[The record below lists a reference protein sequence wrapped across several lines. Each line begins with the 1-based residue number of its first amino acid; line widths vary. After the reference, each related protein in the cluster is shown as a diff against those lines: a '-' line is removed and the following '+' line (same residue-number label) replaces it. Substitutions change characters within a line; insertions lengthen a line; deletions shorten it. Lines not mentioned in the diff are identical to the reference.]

1 MIKLKNVLNEEIKK
15 SEMDALGKEVNKAV
29 KLIHKA
35 QGILDSAAHTVR
47 RLEDKDDTDFND
59 TKSVSRG
66 LYNLRSSLQDGMSY
80 MLRDPLRKSGD
91 ILTMIINIG
100 RKVGKNQ

>member
-1 MIKLKNVLNEEIKK
+1 MIKLKNILNEGIKK
-15 SEMDALGKEVNKAV
+15 SDMDKVGKEVNKAV
-29 KLIHKA
+29 KLIHQAK
-35 QGILDSAAHTVR
+35 GILDSAAHTVR

-80 MLRDPLRKSGD
+80 MLRDPLKYSGD
-91 ILTMIINIG
+91 ILTRIIDIG
-100 RKVGKNQ
+100 RKV

>member
-1 MIKLKNVLNEEIKK
+1 MIKLNDILNEGIKK
-15 SEMDALGKEVNKAV
+15 SDIDRVGKEVNKAV
-29 KLIHKA
+29 KLIHQAK
-35 QGILDSAAHTVR
+35 GILDSAAHTVR

-80 MLRDPLRKSGD
+80 MLRDPIKKSGD
-91 ILTMIINIG
+91 ILTQIINIG
-100 RKVGKNQ
+100 RKV